1 MANDVKTVAKKDK
14 KEKKPGL
21 FARFGRYIKDVI
33 GELKKV
39 TWPSAKDLAKYTA
52 TVLAFIVLF
61 AVVIG
66 VLDFLFGQGFTL
78 LGNVAGNIGSD
89 SSALA
94 EGLRL
99 M

>member
-1 MANDVKTVAKKDK
+1 MANDVKTAK
-14 KEKKPGL
+14 KEKKLNL
-21 FARFGRYIKDVI
+21 FARIGRYFKDVV
-33 GELKKV
+33 GELKKL
-39 TWPSAKDLAKYTA
+39 TWPTGKDLAKYTA

-78 LGNVAGNIGSD
+78 LGSLAGKSSD
-89 SSALA
+89 ASALA
-94 EGLRL
+94 DALLGL

>member
-1 MANDVKTVAKKDK
+1 MANDVKTAAKKDK
-14 KEKKPGL
+14 KPNV

-39 TWPSAKDLAKYTA
+39 TWPSAKDLAKYTL

-61 AVVIG
+61 AIVIG
-66 VLDFLFGQGFTL
+66 VLDLLFGQGFKL
-78 LGNVAGNIGSD
+78 LGNLAGNSSDATAMVGS
-89 SSALA
+89 LL
-94 EGLRL
+94 GL